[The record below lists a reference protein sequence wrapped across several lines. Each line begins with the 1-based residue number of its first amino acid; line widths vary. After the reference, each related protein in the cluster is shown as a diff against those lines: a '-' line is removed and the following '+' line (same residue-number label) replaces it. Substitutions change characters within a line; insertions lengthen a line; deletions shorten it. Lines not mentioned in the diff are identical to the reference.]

1 MEDRLSSDEDEFQ
14 EERSGMCI
22 RCPSRPKSLPVA
34 WNNTCSF
41 PTTLQSDFCHD
52 DVLAVKSIKVLDETY
67 VSLEALKDENFN
79 NKNNEDDETDDID
92 DKKDRRHRLSKSC
105 IAQ

>member
-67 VSLEALKDENFN
+67 VNLKDENFN
-79 NKNNEDDETDDID
+79 NKNDEIDETDDID
-92 DKKDRRHRLSKSC
+92 SKKDRRHRLSKSC